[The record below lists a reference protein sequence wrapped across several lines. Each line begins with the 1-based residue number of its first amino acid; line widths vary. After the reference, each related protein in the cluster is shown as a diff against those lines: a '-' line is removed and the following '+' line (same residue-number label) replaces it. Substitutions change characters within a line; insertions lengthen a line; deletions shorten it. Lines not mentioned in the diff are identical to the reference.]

1 MARPRKSLSKTQ
13 ETKRKRRKYP
23 NVFFKKEL
31 VAVFDEIH
39 SPKTMMAAFMA
50 FFCALRISEVAG
62 LRWADIDLD
71 NKRLKV
77 VNGKNYKD
85 GFVPI
90 TSVCIPVLKQWRL
103 MNPDEEFFLPSDI
116 YGQPHYTR
124 SGIYKDYK
132 KALKRAGMYRETH
145 EDGCGRVQHQ
155 YKFHTL
161 RHSRCTHLLNNGV
174 PIEKVQHFMRHD
186 EIDTTLTYTWILDT
200 ELNQM
205 VEGVDTKDTPQ
216 VATAPSQMS
225 QQAPE
230 DPLDIAKRRLAY
242 GEISP
247 REFEKICGVLQ
258 TTQ

>member
-13 ETKRKRRKYP
+13 ETKRRRRKYP

-31 VAVFDEIH
+31 VTLFDNLQT
-39 SPKTMMAAFMA
+39 PKTMMAAFVA
-50 FFCALRISEVAG
+50 FFCALRISEVAK
-62 LRWADIDLD
+62 LRWVDIDLE

-85 GFVPI
+85 GFIPL
-90 TSVCIPVLKQWRL
+90 SSLCIPVLQQWRL
-103 MNPDEEFFLPSDI
+103 MNPDEEYFLPSDI
-116 YGQPHYTR
+116 YDMPHYTS

-132 KALKRAGMYRETH
+132 KALKRAGFYKETH
-145 EDGCGRVQHQ
+145 KDSNGRVQHQ

-200 ELNQM
+200 ELNKM
-205 VEGVDTKDTPQ
+205 VEGVDTTQKQ
-216 VATAPSQMS
+216 VVTNEPAAAQK
-225 QQAPE
+225 AE

-247 REFEKICGVLQ
+247 KEYGRIVEVLGDV
-258 TTQ
+258 